1 MTSHQPITLALTGG
15 IACGKSEAGRICV
28 GEGFSVLDTD
38 VVAHE
43 LMKAGSSVF
52 EKVVERFGRS
62 VVGEDGELDRKILG
76 DKVFGDPVARNEL
89 NDLVHPAV
97 IKAVKQWRFEQVGDV
112 AVLVPLLFEIDWVD
126 GWDAVVCVSSNES
139 LIFQRLENRGLNK
152 IEARKRIAA
161 QMPLTE
167 KEEKSDFIIR
177 NNGSLK
183 ELRTET
189 LTVLERV
196 RKQRK

>member
-1 MTSHQPITLALTGG
+1 MTFNQPITLALTGG
-15 IACGKSEAGRICV
+15 IACGKSEAGRIFA

-52 EKVVERFGRS
+52 EKVIERFGKS
-62 VVGEDGELDRKILG
+62 VVCEDGALDRKILG
-76 DKVFGDPVARNEL
+76 DKVFGDPAARNEL

-97 IKAVKQWRFEQVGDV
+97 IAAVKQWRLVQAGDV
-112 AVLVPLLFEIDWVD
+112 AVLVPLLFEIGWVD

-139 LIFQRLENRGLNK
+139 LIYQRLENRGLNE
-152 IEARKRIAA
+152 IEARRRIAA
-161 QMPLTE
+161 QMPLIE
-167 KEEKSDFIIR
+167 KEEKSDFIIK

-183 ELRTET
+183 ELRAET
-189 LTVLERV
+189 LNVLERV

>member
-1 MTSHQPITLALTGG
+1 MTSNQPITLALTGG
-15 IACGKSEAGRICV
+15 IACGKSEAGRVFV

-43 LMKAGSSVF
+43 LMKADSSVF
-52 EKVVERFGRS
+52 EKVVERFGES

-76 DKVFGDPVARNEL
+76 DKVFGDPAARNEL

-97 IKAVKQWRFEQVGDV
+97 IAAVKQWRLEQGGDV
-112 AVLVPLLFEIDWVD
+112 AVLVPLLFEIGWVD
-126 GWDAVVCVSSNES
+126 GWDVILCVSSNES
-139 LIFQRLENRGLNK
+139 LIYQRLEKRGLN
-152 IEARKRIAA
+152 EAEVRKRIAA

-167 KEEKSDFIIR
+167 KEKKSDFIIR
-177 NNGSLK
+177 NNRSLK
-183 ELRTET
+183 ELRAET
-189 LTVLERV
+189 LNVLERV